1 MKRIIK
7 NKEPKSLLEHRQQP
21 FSDYDNYAHKDEL
34 RASLLSEQGN
44 ICCYCMQRIR
54 DDKMKIEHWRSQDE
68 YPELQLN
75 YQNLLGACE
84 GNQGSPKHLQHCDT
98 KKGNIEITINP
109 TDNHKKC
116 EEIIKYHPS
125 GEIYSDD
132 ETINNDLNKTL
143 NLNMQTLVNNRK
155 IVLDEIIRLLTS
167 ERPTGDWTAELL
179 NRKIQYLS
187 NKQKGDKYQPYC
199 QIAIYYLQKKL
210 SKLK

>member
-7 NKEPKSLLEHRQQP
+7 NQEPKSLLQHRQQP
-21 FSDYDNYAHKDEL
+21 FSDYDNYAKKDEL
-34 RASLLSEQGN
+34 RASLLSEQGY

-98 KKGNIEITINP
+98 KKGNTEITINP
-109 TDNHKKC
+109 IDNKNC
-116 EEIIKYHPS
+116 EDLIKYHPS

-143 NLNMQTLVNNRK
+143 NMNMQTLVKNRRV
-155 IVLDEIIRLLTS
+155 ILDEVIKLLMT
-167 ERPTGDWTAELL
+167 ERPKGDWTAAIL
-179 NRKIQYLS
+179 NKKIQELS
-187 NKQKGDKYQPYC
+187 NKQKDEKYQPYC
-199 QIAIYYLQKKL
+199 QIAIYYLKKKL
-210 SKLK
+210 LKLK